1 MTLYPNEYVSLEQ
14 PHNNYW
20 NHKQKVQWMLMLF
33 SGCLYLYAARMA
45 MPITVTVI
53 SGQTGWNKTTAG
65 VVLCCFFWGYALT
78 QVLGGYL
85 GDLWGGA
92 KVVLGSALGWSLL
105 TLYTPEATRWNL
117 ATLLVARILLGAF
130 QGLHFPAMSSI
141 IVNHLRPQERTFFT
155 SVVAAGPSCGLLFI
169 GSVGSMAM
177 VSHGWPVV
185 FKLTGMLG
193 IGWCFGLAYLMHRHG
208 SKPGKASKVA
218 PKVASAPAF
227 RVPWIAYFR
236 SPSFWVILLAHFTEN
251 NSYFILISWLPT
263 YFHERFP
270 EAQMWVFNMV
280 PWIITPICSIGGGTL
295 ADYLIKRGHP
305 VSRVR
310 KLLEMAC
317 QLSKAALLPLVPWCS
332 YAGALT
338 CVTLAV
344 ASSGFHNSGVFINP
358 QDIAPLHAGSVFGLM
373 NTVGAIPGVV
383 GVYLVGYVV
392 DATRS
397 WALIFHT
404 TALLNVLGCGFF
416 LAFGRGH
423 PVLS

>member
-1 MTLYPNEYVSLEQ
+1 
-14 PHNNYW
+14 
-20 NHKQKVQWMLMLF
+20 MLMLF

-117 ATLLVARILLGAF
+117 ATLLVVRILLGAF

-177 VSHGWPVV
+177 VSHGWPIV

-208 SKPGKASKVA
+208 SQPGKASKVA
-218 PKVASAPAF
+218 PKVTSSPAF

-310 KLLEMAC
+310 KLLEVAC

>member
-1 MTLYPNEYVSLEQ
+1 MTLYSNEYVSLEQ

-92 KVVLGSALGWSLL
+92 KVMLGSALGWSLL

-117 ATLLVARILLGAF
+117 ATLLVVRILLGAF

-141 IVNHLRPQERTFFT
+141 IVNHLRPEERTFFT

-177 VSHGWPVV
+177 VSHGWPIV

-208 SKPGKASKVA
+208 SQPGKASKA
-218 PKVASAPAF
+218 ASKVTLSPAF

-295 ADYLIKRGHP
+295 ADYLIKRGHS

>member
-1 MTLYPNEYVSLEQ
+1 MFL
-14 PHNNYW
+14 
-20 NHKQKVQWMLMLF
+20 
-33 SGCLYLYAARMA
+33 LYACR
-45 MPITVTVI
+45 
-53 SGQTGWNKTTAG
+53 
-65 VVLCCFFWGYALT
+65 
-78 QVLGGYL
+78 
-85 GDLWGGA
+85 
-92 KVVLGSALGWSLL
+92 
-105 TLYTPEATRWNL
+105 
-117 ATLLVARILLGAF
+117 
-130 QGLHFPAMSSI
+130 
-141 IVNHLRPQERTFFT
+141 
-155 SVVAAGPSCGLLFI
+155 
-169 GSVGSMAM
+169 
-177 VSHGWPVV
+177 
-185 FKLTGMLG
+185 
-193 IGWCFGLAYLMHRHG
+193 
-208 SKPGKASKVA
+208 
-218 PKVASAPAF
+218 
-227 RVPWIAYFR
+227 
-236 SPSFWVILLAHFTEN
+236 VILLAHFTEN

-295 ADYLIKRGHP
+295 ADYLIKRGHS

>member
-155 SVVAAGPSCGLLFI
+155 SVVAAGPSCGLLLI